1 MHMTFKEVIL
11 PAPGK
16 QTFHARLYQNR
27 VPPGCRNYQVHSHP
41 AIEFG
46 YFDDCG
52 GVFQLKDRQY
62 SIEPEDI
69 FIFRSN
75 EEHFVTQIHGDR
87 EMVATGLHFL
97 PDFFWS
103 HSNDAFDLRYI
114 KYFSAQN
121 KTFVN
126 RLPRNSEYTDQIRA
140 LLKTIV
146 KEFDSQQSDYGLM
159 VKSCLIS
166 MLILVIR
173 QNGMDSLD
181 ADSFTMDITSD
192 NVQRI
197 QQIMTYIDAHITE
210 PLTLKNLAEVSNMS
224 TSYFSQLF
232 KKLNGFST
240 WDYIISKRVEM
251 AQRMLIASNESI
263 YNIAL
268 RCGFNNTTN
277 FYKAF
282 KKVTGVSPSVYRK
295 N

>member
-1 MHMTFKEVIL
+1 MTFKEVIL

-27 VPPGCRNYQVHSHP
+27 VTPGGRHYQVHSHP

-46 YFDDCG
+46 YFDDCS
-52 GVFQLKDRQY
+52 GVFSLKDKQY
-62 SIEPEDI
+62 TIEPGDI
-69 FIFRSN
+69 FLFRSN
-75 EEHFVTQIHGDR
+75 EEHYVTQIYGQQ
-87 EMVATGLHFL
+87 EIVSTGLHFL

-103 HSNDAFDLRYI
+103 HSNDAFDQRYI
-114 KYFSAQN
+114 KYFSRQN
-121 KTFVN
+121 RQFVN
-126 RLPRNSEYTDQIRA
+126 RLPRNCPYTDQIRGY
-140 LLKTIV
+140 LKIIME
-146 KEFDSQQSDYGLM
+146 EFDSQQSDYGLM

-173 QNGMDSLD
+173 QNGMDPLDTDSLI
-181 ADSFTMDITSD
+181 MDITSD
-192 NVQRI
+192 NIQRI
-197 QQIMTYIDAHITE
+197 QQIMAYIDTHITE
-210 PLTLKNLAEVSNMS
+210 PLTLKELAEVSNMS

-240 WDYIISKRVEM
+240 WDYIISRRVEM
-251 AQRMLIASNESI
+251 AQRMLLASNESI
-263 YNIAL
+263 YNISL